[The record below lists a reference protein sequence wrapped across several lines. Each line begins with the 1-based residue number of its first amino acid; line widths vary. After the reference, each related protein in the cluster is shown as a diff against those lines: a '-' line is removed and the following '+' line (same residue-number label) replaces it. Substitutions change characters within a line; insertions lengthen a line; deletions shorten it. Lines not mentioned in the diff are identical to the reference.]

1 MQIEDLLRTLVPYD
15 KIDSKNPLHSKFK
28 NKQLKMGI
36 KNLNRFL
43 MDNCSKRSI
52 KKMHLK
58 TFMNKTV
65 VIDTSIYMYKFM
77 SENALLENMYLLISI
92 LKHYKITPIFIFD
105 GKPPPEKK
113 DLLHRRKLEKKEAQ
127 DKYKLLEMSLTNDIS
142 DERREELL
150 LELESLKRQ
159 FVRIKEE
166 DVQNVKALMDAYG
179 VAYYNSLGEADELC
193 AYLMKEQKA
202 WACLSDDMDMFLYGC
217 KRVMRH
223 ISLLNHTVIFYDFDL
238 ILKDLQMSEQNF
250 REIMVISGTDYN
262 INLNTSL
269 LDTMQWFQEYNKY
282 LFDGTQ
288 NINQEQSFYDW
299 LLSNTTYVINE
310 VDLRKVYNMFTI
322 DRYTF
327 DAIIPNKNKQLVV
340 DRIQLQQILR
350 KDGFIF

>member
-1 MQIEDLLRTLVPYD
+1 
-15 KIDSKNPLHSKFK
+15 
-28 NKQLKMGI
+28 MGI

-43 MDNCSKRSI
+43 MDNCSKKSI
-52 KKMHLK
+52 KKVHLK
-58 TFMNKTV
+58 TFSNKTI
-65 VIDTSIYMYKFM
+65 VIDTSIYLYKFM

-92 LKHYKITPIFIFD
+92 LRSYNITPIFIFD

-113 DLLHRRKLEKKEAQ
+113 DLLIRRKLEKKQAQ
-127 DKYKLLEMSLTNDIS
+127 EKYKLLEESLTMEIS
-142 DERREELL
+142 DERREELM

-166 DVQNVKALMDAYG
+166 DVQGVKRLMDAYG
-179 VAYYNSLGEADELC
+179 VAYYTSPGEADHLC
-193 AYLMKEQKA
+193 AYIIKENKA

-262 INLNTSL
+262 INSNTSL
-269 LDTMQWFQEYNKY
+269 FDTMHWFQEYNKY

-288 NINQEQSFYDW
+288 NIKQEQSFYDW
-299 LLSNTTYVINE
+299 LLTNTKYITNE
-310 VDLRKVYNMFTI
+310 FDLRKVYSMFI
-322 DRYTF
+322 LDNYVVE
-327 DAIIPNKNKQLVV
+327 NKLININNKLVV
-340 DRIQLQQILR
+340 DKNKLQQILR
-350 KDGFIF
+350 KEGFLGLR

>member
-1 MQIEDLLRTLVPYD
+1 
-15 KIDSKNPLHSKFK
+15 
-28 NKQLKMGI
+28 MGI

-43 MDNCSKRSI
+43 MDNCSKKSI
-52 KKMHLK
+52 KKVHLK
-58 TFMNKTV
+58 TFSNKTI
-65 VIDTSIYMYKFM
+65 VIDTSIYLYKFM

-92 LKHYKITPIFIFD
+92 LRSYNITPIFIFD

-113 DLLHRRKLEKKEAQ
+113 DLLIRRKLEKKQAQ
-127 DKYKLLEMSLTNDIS
+127 EKYKLLEESLTMEIS
-142 DERREELL
+142 DERREELM

-166 DVQNVKALMDAYG
+166 DVQGVKRLMDAYG
-179 VAYYNSLGEADELC
+179 VAYYTSPGEADHLC
-193 AYLMKEQKA
+193 AYIIKENKA

-223 ISLLNHTVIFYDFDL
+223 ISLLNHTVILYDFDL

-262 INLNTSL
+262 INSNTSL
-269 LDTMQWFQEYNKY
+269 FDTMQWFQEYNKY

-299 LLSNTTYVINE
+299 LLTNTKYITNE
-310 VDLRKVYNMFTI
+310 FDLRKVYSMFI
-322 DRYTF
+322 LDNYVVE
-327 DAIIPNKNKQLVV
+327 NKLININNKLVV
-340 DRIQLQQILR
+340 DKNKLQQILR
-350 KDGFIF
+350 KEGFLGLR

>member
-1 MQIEDLLRTLVPYD
+1 
-15 KIDSKNPLHSKFK
+15 
-28 NKQLKMGI
+28 MGI

-43 MDNCSKRSI
+43 MDNCSKKSI
-52 KKMHLK
+52 KKVHLK
-58 TFMNKTV
+58 TFSNKTI
-65 VIDTSIYMYKFM
+65 VIDTSIYLYKFM

-92 LKHYKITPIFIFD
+92 LRSYNITPIFIFD

-113 DLLHRRKLEKKEAQ
+113 DLLIRRKLEKKQAQ
-127 DKYKLLEMSLTNDIS
+127 EKYKLLEESLTMEIS
-142 DERREELL
+142 DERREELM

-166 DVQNVKALMDAYG
+166 DVQGVKRLMDAYG
-179 VAYYNSLGEADELC
+179 VAYYTSPGEADHLC
-193 AYLMKEQKA
+193 AYIIKENKA

-262 INLNTSL
+262 INSNTSL
-269 LDTMQWFQEYNKY
+269 FDTMHWFQEYNKY

-299 LLSNTTYVINE
+299 LLTNTKYITNE
-310 VDLRKVYNMFTI
+310 FDLRKVYSMFI
-322 DRYTF
+322 LDNYVVE
-327 DAIIPNKNKQLVV
+327 NKLININNKLVV
-340 DRIQLQQILR
+340 DKNKLQQILR
-350 KDGFIF
+350 KEGFLGLR